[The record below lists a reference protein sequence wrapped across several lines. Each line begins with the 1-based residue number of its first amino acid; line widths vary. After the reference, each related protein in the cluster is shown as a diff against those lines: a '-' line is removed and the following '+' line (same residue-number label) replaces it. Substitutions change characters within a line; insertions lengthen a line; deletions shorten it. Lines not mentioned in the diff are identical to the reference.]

1 MNVKEILREAKRRLR
16 ESGSS
21 SPDLDGE
28 VLLGWC
34 LGCERTALF
43 SHPER
48 RLDPVEMRNFHDAL
62 DRRERGEPVAYITGK
77 KEFWSFSLVVTKD
90 VLIPRP
96 DTETVVEAALE
107 CMYGRKGLVLDVG
120 TGSGAIAI
128 ALAVEMPE
136 NRVVAVD
143 YNEAALRLA
152 SFNAKT
158 NGVAEKIF
166 FICADLFPP
175 PGKKFAMIV
184 SNPPYIDEATFAMLP
199 GTVREYEP
207 KGALVA
213 GPLGTEYHQ
222 RLIEG
227 AVSRLEDEGW
237 LVMEIGDGQRD
248 EVERIFR
255 ESRQYDQICC
265 RKDLAGLDRV
275 VAGRKGTVS
284 LDGQDRY

>member
-16 ESGSS
+16 KSGSP
-21 SPDLDGE
+21 SPDVDGE

-34 LGCERTALF
+34 LGWERTALF

-62 DRRERGEPVAYITGK
+62 GRRERGEPVAYITGK
-77 KEFWSFSLVVTKD
+77 KEFWSLSLVVTKD

-107 CMYGRKGLVLDVG
+107 CMHGRKGLVLDVG

-128 ALAVEMPE
+128 ALAAEMPG
-136 NRVVAVD
+136 NTVVAVD
-143 YNEAALRLA
+143 CNEEALRLA
-152 SFNAKT
+152 SVNAQA

-175 PGKKFAMIV
+175 GGKKFAMIV
-184 SNPPYIDEATFAMLP
+184 SNPPYIDEATFATLP
-199 GTVREYEP
+199 AGVREFEP
-207 KGALVA
+207 REALVA
-213 GPLGTEYHQ
+213 GPRGTEYHQ

-227 AVSRLEDEGW
+227 APSRLEAEGW
-237 LVMEIGDGQRD
+237 LVMEIGHGQRD
-248 EVERIFR
+248 DVERLFR
-255 ESRQYDQICC
+255 ESRHYDQIYC

-284 LDGQDRY
+284 LDG